1 MVSFRIF
8 FVASLFAT
16 SAARAADPTPEPNKT
31 VTGTVYYCHDGDTC
45 HVGVAEAMWFNV
57 RLAGI
62 DAPEVQGR
70 SKKAAG
76 QELGDQSRDYLNGLL
91 KGKTVTIR
99 QVDLDP
105 YNRPVVELTLDGKLV
120 NTQLLEQGFAEMYRG
135 KTKRLDK
142 PTYEAAE
149 KTAKDAKR
157 GIWGLARYVSPKE
170 FRSQQKK

>member
-1 MVSFRIF
+1 MVSSSIF

-16 SAARAADPTPEPNKT
+16 TVQAAEPTPEPSKT
-31 VTGTVYYCHDGDTC
+31 VTGMVYYCHDGDTC
-45 HVGVAEAMWFNV
+45 HVGVAEAMWLNV

-70 SKKAAG
+70 SKKVG
-76 QELGDQSRDYLNGLL
+76 QELGAQSRDYLNDLL

-105 YNRPVVELTLDGKLV
+105 YNRPVVELTLDGKLI

-142 PTYEAAE
+142 TIYETAE

-157 GIWGLARYVSPKE
+157 GIWGLAHYVSPKD
-170 FRSQQKK
+170 FRSQQKR